1 MMGQFVVS
9 DTSATTDVNAF
20 IEVGADFS
28 MFPNP
33 ANNRLFVAMQDND
46 AKPYYI
52 RITNLPGQTMYM
64 LPQPDLANGIDI
76 SRLKNG
82 MYFLQLTSDPY
93 KKSITKS
100 FIKE

>member
-1 MMGQFVVS
+1 MGQFVVS
-9 DTSATTDVNAF
+9 GANASNDVHEIKEA
-20 IEVGADFS
+20 GADFTL
-28 MFPNP
+28 FPNP
-33 ANNRLFVAMQDND
+33 ANNRLFVAMQDNE

-52 RITNLPGQTMYM
+52 RITNVLGQTMFM

-82 MYFLQLTSDPY
+82 MYFVQLTSDPY

-100 FIKE
+100 FVKE